1 MPEPFTLTVF
11 ATIAAHGLFSHGAA
25 HGTATVVAHA
35 AAAKGA
41 AAVAA
46 KGTAAVAGHAA
57 AGHLGTAAVAGH
69 AAAGHLGT
77 RRLGRRDDHS
87 LDARRCH
94 VPQRVQQHAR

>member
-41 AAVAA
+41 AAVA
-46 KGTAAVAGHAA
+46 
-57 AGHLGTAAVAGH
+57 GH